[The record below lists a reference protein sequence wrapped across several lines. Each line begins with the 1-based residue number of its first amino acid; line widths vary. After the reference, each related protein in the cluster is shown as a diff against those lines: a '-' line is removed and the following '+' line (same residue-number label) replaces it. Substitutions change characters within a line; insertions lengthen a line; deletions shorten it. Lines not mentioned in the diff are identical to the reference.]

1 MPRVPAIKVKD
12 IEERRCMVCGRIIPE
27 GRFICLACGEYDEQI
42 KAKPKTNA
50 DHIRSMSNEM
60 LAEFLCVVQ
69 LMEST
74 GNTKSEEEWREYL
87 SSRVKG

>member
-1 MPRVPAIKVKD
+1 MPDNTCV
-12 IEERRCMVCGRIIPE
+12 CCGRIIPE
-27 GRFICLACGEYDEQI
+27 GRHICLHCGEYDEQI

-50 DHIRSMSNEM
+50 DHIRSMSNEV

-87 SSRVKG
+87 SSRVEG

>member
-1 MPRVPAIKVKD
+1 MNEPKCI
-12 IEERRCMVCGRIIPE
+12 VCGRPIPE
-27 GRFICLACGEYDEQI
+27 GRFICLACGEYDEQQKI
-42 KAKPKTNA
+42 KAQPKTNA

-74 GNTKSEEEWREYL
+74 GNTRSEEEWREYL
-87 SSRVKG
+87 SRRVGG